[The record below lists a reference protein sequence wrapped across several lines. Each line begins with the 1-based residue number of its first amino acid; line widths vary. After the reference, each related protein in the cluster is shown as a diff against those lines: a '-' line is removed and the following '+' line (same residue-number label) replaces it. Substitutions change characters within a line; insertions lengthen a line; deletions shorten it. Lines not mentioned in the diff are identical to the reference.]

1 MPGTTGGGR
10 GLAVPVASSLWTC
23 PCAEDDGR
31 ILRDCNGDDEEE
43 EEVDEDEDD
52 DAAEESNEDDDAEER
67 AETFIAETLR
77 EK

>member
-31 ILRDCNGDDEEE
+31 ILRDCDGDD
-43 EEVDEDEDD
+43 DD